1 MSIVLSIVST
11 LAVAATVVATAMTTP
26 IETPPATQAAVPD
39 VQLRFA
45 ESDPKP
51 GLTRFEDA
59 TGRVLYLWPETVL
72 STIDIASAMA
82 RTDPVSAT
90 PVVEL
95 TLTAAG
101 RNRLAR
107 ATTDN
112 VGRIL
117 AVLVDEALITAP
129 VIREPILGGRVRIS
143 GRMTM
148 AQANDLALLL
158 RAAPASSG
166 RSLADAVLRR
176 FD

>member
-1 MSIVLSIVST
+1 MLSILST
-11 LAVAATVVATAMTTP
+11 LAAAITGLAAALTTP
-26 IETPPATQAAVPD
+26 IEGPSTARAAAPD

-45 ESDPKP
+45 ESDPKH
-51 GLTRFEDA
+51 GLTRVEDA

-72 STIDIASAMA
+72 STIDIASATA

-101 RNRLAR
+101 RDRLAR
-107 ATTDN
+107 ATTNN

-129 VIREPILGGRVRIS
+129 VIREPILGGRVQIS
-143 GRMTM
+143 GQMTM
-148 AQANDLALLL
+148 AQATDLALLL
-158 RAAPASSG
+158 RAAPRD
-166 RSLADAVLRR
+166 RSLAEALMGRLNPP
-176 FD
+176 

>member
-1 MSIVLSIVST
+1 MLSILST
-11 LAVAATVVATAMTTP
+11 LATAITGLAAALTTP
-26 IETPPATQAAVPD
+26 IEVPSTARAAAPV

-72 STIDIASAMA
+72 SNINIASATA
-82 RTDPVSAT
+82 RIDPVSAT

-95 TLTAAG
+95 ALTPAG
-101 RNRLAR
+101 RDRLAQ
-107 ATTDN
+107 ATTNN

-129 VIREPILGGRVRIS
+129 VIREPILGGRVQIS
-143 GRMTM
+143 GLMTT
-148 AQANDLALLL
+148 AQATDLALLL
-158 RAAPASSG
+158 RAAPASSS
-166 RSLADAVLRR
+166 RSLTEAVLSR

>member
-1 MSIVLSIVST
+1 MLSIVST
-11 LAVAATVVATAMTTP
+11 LAAAAAVVATAMTTP
-26 IETPPATQAAVPD
+26 IETPSAAQAAAPD

-59 TGRVLYLWPETVL
+59 AGRVLYLRPEAVL
-72 STIDIASAMA
+72 STPDIASATA

-95 TLTAAG
+95 TLTLAG
-101 RNRLAR
+101 RDRLAR

-117 AVLVDEALITAP
+117 AVLVDETLITAP
-129 VIREPILGGRVRIS
+129 IIREPILGGRVQIS
-143 GRMTM
+143 GSMT
-148 AQANDLALLL
+148 AAEANDLALLL
-158 RAAPASSG
+158 SAGRTSSG
-166 RSLADAVLRR
+166 RSLADAVLDR
-176 FD
+176 FN